1 MNLEFSEEQKF
12 VQKTAR
18 DYLAEHAPLS
28 ACRAVLESGKAYDPA
43 LWKGVAEMGWLGTVI
58 PETYGGAGLGHLV
71 LVLIAQEIGRTLAPI
86 PFSSSVYLATEAL
99 LQAGSEAQKQKYLP
113 KLASGE
119 WIGTL
124 ALAEGLGDFDPAS
137 VVKTSFD
144 GSRISGVKLPVA
156 DGAAASFAVVVAK
169 EGSGCS
175 LALVDLEAEG
185 VSRSALAS
193 FDPSRPLARI
203 ALEGARAERL
213 GAAGQGAKLA
223 RDVLDRAAVLMGYE
237 QIGGAERALDE
248 TRKFTMGRFA
258 FGRPVASFQA
268 LKHRMADV
276 YAKIQIALSN
286 GYFAAWALSNGSD
299 ELPVATCSTRVAASD
314 AFTLASEEM
323 IQMHGGV
330 GFTWEYDCHLFYR
343 RARSLAH
350 ALGTPNEWREKLVA
364 RLEASGFGSGKGARE
379 LAPE

>member
-18 DYLAEHAPLS
+18 DYLTEHAPLS
-28 ACRAVLESGKAYDPA
+28 ACRAVLEANKPYDPA
-43 LWKGVAEMGWLGTVI
+43 LWKGVAEMGWLGTAI
-58 PETYGGAGLGHLV
+58 PEVYGGAGLGHLE

-86 PFSSSVYLATEAL
+86 PFSSSVYLATEAV

-113 KLASGE
+113 KLAAGE

-137 VVKTSFD
+137 VAKTKFD
-144 GSRISGVKLPVA
+144 GSKLSGAKLPVA
-156 DGAAASFAVVVAK
+156 DGASASFAVVVAK
-169 EGSGCS
+169 EGKGCS
-175 LALVDLEAEG
+175 LALVDLEGEG
-185 VSRSALAS
+185 VSKSPLAS
-193 FDPSRPLARI
+193 FDPSRPLAR
-203 ALEGARAERL
+203 LEFDGARAERL
-213 GAAGQGAKLA
+213 GAKGEGAAIA
-223 RDVLDRAAVLMGYE
+223 RAVLDRAAVLMGYE
-237 QIGGAERALDE
+237 QIGGAERALE
-248 TRKFTMGRFA
+248 GTRAFTMGRFA

-286 GYFAAWALSNGSD
+286 GYFAAWALSNGND
-299 ELPVATCSTRVAASD
+299 ELPIAACSTRVAASD

-350 ALGTPNEWREKLVA
+350 ALGTPSEWREKLVA
-364 RLEASGFGSGKGARE
+364 HLDAGGFGGAKGARE
-379 LAPE
+379 LAAD

>member
-18 DYLAEHAPLS
+18 DYLGEHAPLS
-28 ACRAVLESGKAYDPA
+28 ACRAVLESEKPYDPA
-43 LWKGVAEMGWLGTVI
+43 LWKGVAEMGWLGTAI
-58 PETYGGAGLGHLV
+58 PEAYGGAGLGHLE

-86 PFSSSVYLATEAL
+86 PFSSSVYLASEAL
-99 LQAGSEAQKQKYLP
+99 LQAGSESQKQKYLP

-119 WIGTL
+119 WIGTF

-137 VVKTSFD
+137 VAKTSFD
-144 GSRISGVKLPVA
+144 AGRVSGTKLPVA
-156 DGAAASFAVVVAK
+156 DGAAANFAVVVAQ
-169 EGSGCS
+169 EAGGCS
-175 LALVDLEAEG
+175 LALVDLDGEG

-193 FDPSRPLARI
+193 FDPSRPLARLV
-203 ALEGARAERL
+203 LEGARAERL
-213 GAAGQGAKLA
+213 GAAGQGAALTRA
-223 RDVLDRAAVLMGYE
+223 VLDRAAVLMGYE
-237 QIGGAERALDE
+237 QIGGAERALE
-248 TRKFTMGRFA
+248 GTRSFTMGRFA

-299 ELPVATCSTRVAASD
+299 ELPVAACSTRVAASD
-314 AFTLASEEM
+314 AFCLASEEM

-364 RLEASGFGSGKGARE
+364 RLEASGFASGSGARE
-379 LAPE
+379 LADE